1 MKFKLEVSAE
11 DFKKIIF
18 ALQELPYRE
27 CSDLMDD
34 IVAQGLAQKEEYET
48 FQKDVDLFIE
58 NWGKQVEEELEF
70 DFIEEIKKPSKSS
83 KNKRSS
89 R

>member
-11 DFKKIIF
+11 DLTKIIL
-18 ALQELPYRE
+18 ALQELSYKDS
-27 CSDLMDD
+27 CDLIDD
-34 IVAQGLAQKEEYET
+34 LGAQGLAQSEEYKN
-48 FQKDVDLFIE
+48 FHRDVELFIE
-58 NWGKQVEEELEF
+58 NWRKQVEEELEF

>member
-11 DFKKIIF
+11 DLTKIIL
-18 ALQELPYRE
+18 ALQELSYKDS
-27 CSDLMDD
+27 CDLIDD
-34 IVAQGLAQKEEYET
+34 LGAQGLAQSEEYKT
-48 FQKDVDLFIE
+48 FHRDVELFIE
-58 NWGKQVEEELEF
+58 NWGKTEEEELEF

>member
-11 DFKKIIF
+11 DLTKIIL
-18 ALQELPYRE
+18 ALQELSYKDS
-27 CSDLMDD
+27 CDLIDD
-34 IVAQGLAQKEEYET
+34 LGAQGLAQSEEYKN
-48 FQKDVDLFIE
+48 FHRDVDLFIE

>member
-11 DFKKIIF
+11 DLTKIIL
-18 ALQELPYRE
+18 ALQELSYKDS
-27 CSDLMDD
+27 CDLIDD
-34 IVAQGLAQKEEYET
+34 LGAQGLAQSEEYKT
-48 FQKDVDLFIE
+48 FHRDVELFIE
-58 NWGKQVEEELEF
+58 NWGKAEEEELEF

>member
-11 DFKKIIF
+11 DLTKIIL
-18 ALQELPYRE
+18 ALQELSYKDS
-27 CSDLMDD
+27 CDLIDD
-34 IVAQGLAQKEEYET
+34 LGAQGLAQSEEYKT
-48 FQKDVDLFIE
+48 FHRDVELFME
-58 NWGKQVEEELEF
+58 NWGKVSEEDLEF